1 MLSIIVPTFNEED
14 FLPRLLA
21 SIERQDFADREVI
34 VADNNSRDRTRAIA
48 RSHGARVVTGGTPAA
63 GRNRGAAV
71 ARGNCLMFLDAD
83 VVLPDGFLT
92 RIMHRFDKEFV
103 DICVPWIRP
112 IDGTKAVYRTIY
124 QLANTFYKLMEVL
137 QPQGLGVCILVT
149 RRLHERIGGFDSSKR
164 VSEDYDY
171 INRASEIGRFRVF
184 PSVHVYHSVR
194 RYAVE
199 GLGSMVQRQF
209 AGFILFML
217 TGKAAE
223 VPGYEYGMFSRKLLE
238 ELEGQHPG
246 RDRQEMARLLS
257 RFREQGRR
265 LQSQMERLQTAA
277 PNPRRARAT
286 GGGRPRP
293 AHPRETG

>member
-1 MLSIIVPTFNEED
+1 MLSIIVPTLNEED

-34 VADNNSRDRTRAIA
+34 VADNDSRDRTRAIA
-48 RSHGARVVTGGTPAA
+48 RSHGARVVTGGTPAV

-71 ARGNCLMFLDAD
+71 ARGDCLMFLDAD

-92 RIMHRFDKEFV
+92 RIMHRFDREFV

-112 IDGTKAVYRTIY
+112 IDGTAAIYRTIY

-184 PSVHVYHSVR
+184 TSVRVYHSVR

-209 AGFILFML
+209 AGFMLFML

-238 ELEGQHPG
+238 ELDGKHPN
-246 RDRQEMARLLS
+246 RDRRETRRLLS
-257 RFREQGRR
+257 KLREQGRR
-265 LQSQMERLQTAA
+265 LQSQMERLQAA
-277 PNPRRARAT
+277 RPHPRRKAADRRT
-286 GGGRPRP
+286 PRRPRR
-293 AHPRETG
+293 REER